1 MTETKVMIVED
12 EYIMALELEDRL
24 KDWGYLVSAAV
35 SSGEE
40 AIRKAAETELDLV
53 LMDIHLKGNVD
64 GVEAAE
70 QIKARHDIPVIYMT
84 AYSDEQTLQRAK
96 ITEPHGYIL
105 KPFEERELRIL
116 IEMALYKYQVE
127 KELKQYRDHL
137 EELVTERTTDL
148 VRSNEQLQKEI
159 SERKRAESQ
168 LEQAN
173 VKLTQ
178 AYDET
183 LVGWARALELRD
195 RETEGHSQRVTEM
208 TVRLARVM
216 GIDEDELVHVRRGAL
231 LHDIGKMAIPD
242 SVLLNSQALTDE
254 EQQIMH
260 QHPLFAYQMLSP
272 ISYLAPAL
280 DIPYY
285 HHERWDG
292 TGYPKGL
299 KGEQIPLTARIF
311 AVVDVWDALSSD
323 RSYRAAWSE
332 EKVLAYIQEQAGT
345 HFDPQVVG
353 QFIKIIENQAGS
365 QLPSADK
372 PEESCRPD

>member
-1 MTETKVMIVED
+1 MTETKIMIVED

-24 KDWGYLVSAAV
+24 RDWGYLVSAAV

-40 AIRKAAETELDLV
+40 AIKKAAETELDLV

-70 QIKARHDIPVIYMT
+70 QIKARHEIPVIYMT

-116 IEMALYKYQVE
+116 IEMALYKHQVE

-159 SERKRAESQ
+159 SERKKAETQ

-173 VKLTQ
+173 LKLTL

-216 GIDEDELVHVRRGAL
+216 GVDEDELVHVRRGAL

-242 SVLLNSQALTDE
+242 SVLLNSQPLTDE
-254 EQQIMH
+254 EQRIMH
-260 QHPLFAYQMLSP
+260 QHPIYAYQMLSP

-323 RSYRAAWSE
+323 RTYRAAWSE

-345 HFDPQVVG
+345 HFDPQVVE
-353 QFIKIIENQAGS
+353 QFIKIIESQAGS
-365 QLPSADK
+365 QLPSTDK
-372 PEESCRPD
+372 PEESWRLD